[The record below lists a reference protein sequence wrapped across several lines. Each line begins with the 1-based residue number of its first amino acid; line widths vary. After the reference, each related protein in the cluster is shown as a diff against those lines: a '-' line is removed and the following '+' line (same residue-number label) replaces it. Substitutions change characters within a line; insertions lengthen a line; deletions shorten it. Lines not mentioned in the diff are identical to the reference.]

1 MGIISKIKSV
11 WNVHKKEII
20 VGTFVMAG
28 VATTVTICYLM
39 YKRQNRIHLLT
50 SNGDSFVNLLSTGD
64 YEQLA
69 REREIQRKKWLANGG
84 GEFSIEMKM
93 LDARMD
99 ELNVNGIGYEVT
111 GKLLQEEYGDALYCE
126 NDYYGERLSVY
137 DAAEIWAS
145 NGCDEDYTFNY
156 YDHQL
161 NKAFN
166 R

>member
-1 MGIISKIKSV
+1 MLTKVKKFIKE
-11 WNVHKKEII
+11 HKKEII
-20 VGTFVMAG
+20 IGSIIIGSSAVM
-28 VATTVTICYLM
+28 VTTYCLYNKHKKI
-39 YKRQNRIHLLT
+39 LLT
-50 SNGDSFVNLLSTGD
+50 SDGNSFKKLLSNGD